1 MTRYTFILIALIITT
16 ASASA
21 QIELTAE
28 DFANEGDGYIYAVK
42 VFQPDDEL
50 FISDIESKKW
60 NLADIEPNTFDTLR
74 IYKKD
79 RSRYGKLF
87 PNAQLVK
94 FHSRRD
100 MEFITKDSNAVR
112 MQGMINDYLGLKAA
126 VVLIFPQDLDLYK
139 FPIKQGSFLKDSLS
153 KKFISSYGLAQFADS
168 VRIDLDMTHTSY
180 FDTVME
186 IKTPHD
192 KYFALREKNTVNK
205 VLTAYKNSH
214 LMGWRP
220 APEYSVKD
228 RTIFYRWFVKGV
240 GAPVVE
246 IETDRKGKIRL
257 IRYQYREPMQVTIE
271 KEDVNCKGEATGT
284 ATAVIKGGTPD
295 YKYLWSNGKK
305 TKTIKDLKA
314 GTYTVTVTDSK
325 GTKLQQS
332 ITIEEPA
339 EKLSIKLDATPIR
352 CYGDHDCHLTADV
365 RGGTE
370 PYYVVWSNDTES
382 TELVNQGYGIYGC
395 IVRDAHRCFV
405 WDSIEVIAPKT
416 PFKMVPKVTHSQCK
430 GEANGEIAFD
440 AEGGD
445 KPYKFEIEGK
455 PAQEVNPGFVAG
467 IYSIKATDANGCE
480 LTRQAEIREPE
491 KILEAEGETTD
502 VNCHGM
508 KNGTITLKVSGGSP
522 GYRYQWSNEAT
533 TKDLTAI
540 PAGNYTVVITDAHKC
555 TIERSFIISE
565 PTEGLSITH
574 TQNDVKCHG
583 GNDGSVSVTP
593 SGGTEPYNI
602 VWSNKVKTLSQE
614 NLKAG
619 NYTINISDKNNCLI
633 TETIVISEPETGIEI
648 SAETTDSPCKAEG
661 LGEIKTEIT
670 NASSPISYQWNNGE
684 TSKNIKNLLSGTY
697 TLKVTDGTGCSASKS
712 FTITS
717 PEKELTA
724 TIETTPATCSYS
736 DNAKWSV
743 QAFGGVPGY
752 EYKFSDGSENPRQT
766 DLKPGTYTVA
776 ITDQAGCTI
785 KKEFEV
791 TAAEPL
797 KINAITHP
805 PTHNKP
811 NGSAELEITGGT
823 FPYKIHWNDGYAEPK
838 RRLMSTGEYYITVT
852 DKNGCTAESE
862 IIYE

>member
-1 MTRYTFILIALIITT
+1 MTRHTFILIALILTT

-21 QIELTAE
+21 QIELTAD

-42 VFQPDDEL
+42 VVQPDEEL
-50 FISDIESKKW
+50 YISDIESKKW

-79 RSRYGKLF
+79 RSRYGRLF

-112 MQGMINDYLGLKAA
+112 MQGIINDYLGLKAA

-168 VRIDLDMTHTSY
+168 VRIDLDMSHVSY

-186 IKTPHD
+186 IRTPTD
-192 KYFALREKNTVNK
+192 KYFALREKNTVTKN
-205 VLTAYKNSH
+205 LIAYKNSH

-246 IETDRKGKIRL
+246 IETDRKGKIIL
-257 IRYQYREPMQVTIE
+257 IRYQYREPMQVTID

-332 ITIEEPA
+332 VTIEEPA
-339 EKLSIKLDATPIR
+339 EKLSIKLAATPIR

-382 TELVNQGYGIYGC
+382 TELTNQGYGIYGC

-405 WDSIEVIAPKT
+405 WDSIEVVAPKT
-416 PFKMVPKVTHSQCK
+416 PFKMAPKVTHSQCK

-480 LTRQAEIREPE
+480 LTRSAEIREPE
-491 KILEAEGETTD
+491 KLLEAEGEATD

-555 TIERSFIISE
+555 TIERSFVINQ
-565 PTEGLSITH
+565 PAEGLSITH
-574 TQNDVKCHG
+574 THNDVTCHG

-593 SGGTEPYNI
+593 TGGTEPYNI

-661 LGEIKTEIT
+661 LGEIKTEIA
-670 NASSPISYQWNNGE
+670 NASSPISYLWNNGE
-684 TSKNIKNLLSGTY
+684 TSANLKNLLSGTY

-736 DNAKWSV
+736 ENGKWSV

-766 DLKPGTYTVA
+766 DLKPGSYTVA

>member
-1 MTRYTFILIALIITT
+1 MTRHTFIFIALILSAVT
-16 ASASA
+16 ASA
-21 QIELTAE
+21 QIELTAD

-42 VFQPDDEL
+42 YYQPDDEL
-50 FISDIESKKW
+50 YISDLELKKW
-60 NLADIEPNTFDTLR
+60 NLADIEPETFDTLR
-74 IYKKD
+74 IYKKE
-79 RSRYGKLF
+79 RSRFGKLF
-87 PNAQLVK
+87 PNSQLVK

-100 MEFITKDSNAVR
+100 MEFITKDSNSIN

-126 VVLIFPQDLDLYK
+126 VMLIFPQDLELYK
-139 FPIKQGSFLKDSLS
+139 FPIKQGTFLKDSLS

-168 VRIDLDMTHTSY
+168 VRIDLELSHTSY

-186 IKTPHD
+186 VRTPTD
-192 KYFALREKNTVNK
+192 KYFALREKNTVTKNII
-205 VLTAYKNSH
+205 AYKNSH
-214 LMGWRP
+214 IMGWRP
-220 APEYSVKD
+220 APEYTVKD
-228 RTIFYRWFVKGV
+228 RTITYRWFIKGV
-240 GAPVVE
+240 GAPVLE
-246 IETDRKGKIRL
+246 IETDRKGKVNL
-257 IRYQYREPMQVTIE
+257 IRYQYREPMQVAIE

-305 TKTIKDLKA
+305 TKTIKNLKA
-314 GTYTVTVTDSK
+314 GTYSVTVTDSK

-339 EKLSIKLDATPIR
+339 EKLSIKLDATPLR
-352 CYGDHDCHLTADV
+352 CYGDHNCHLTADV
-365 RGGTE
+365 KGGTE
-370 PYYVVWSNDTES
+370 PYYIVWSNDTES

-405 WDSIEVIAPKT
+405 WDSIEVTAPKT
-416 PFKMVPKVTHSQCK
+416 PFKMVPHVTHSQCK

-445 KPYKFEIEGK
+445 KPYKFEIEGN
-455 PAQEVNPGFVAG
+455 PAQEVNPGFAAG
-467 IYSIKATDANGCE
+467 VYTIKATDKNGCE
-480 LTRQAEIREPE
+480 LTRTAEIREPE
-491 KILEAEGETTD
+491 KLLEATGEATD

-508 KNGTITLKVSGGSP
+508 KNGSITLKVSGGSP
-522 GYRYQWSNEAT
+522 GYKYQWSNEAT

-540 PAGNYTVVITDAHKC
+540 PAGTYSVTITDLHKC
-555 TIERSFIISE
+555 TIERTFVINQ
-565 PTEGLSITH
+565 PAEGLSITH
-574 TQNDVKCHG
+574 THTDVTCNG
-583 GNDGSVSVTP
+583 GSDGSVAVTP

-602 VWSNKVKTLSQE
+602 VWSNKAKTLSQE

-633 TETIVISEPETGIEI
+633 TETIVIEQPENPIEI
-648 SAETTDSPCKAEG
+648 IAETSNSACKAEG
-661 LGEIKTEIT
+661 LGEIKVEVQ
-670 NASSPISYQWNNGE
+670 NAKSPINYQWQNGE
-684 TSKNIKNLLSGTY
+684 TSAHLKNLLSGTY
-697 TLKVTDGTGCSASKS
+697 TLNITDAIGCTASKS

-717 PEKELTA
+717 PEHELTVN
-724 TIETTPATCSYS
+724 IETTPATCSYS
-736 DNAKWSV
+736 ENAKWDV
-743 QAFGGVPGY
+743 QAIGGVPGY

-766 DLKPGTYTVA
+766 DLKPGKYTVTV
-776 ITDQAGCTI
+776 TDQAGCTI

-797 KINAITHP
+797 KINAITHEP
-805 PTHNKP
+805 SHNKP

-852 DKNGCTAESE
+852 DKNGCTAEHE

>member
-1 MTRYTFILIALIITT
+1 MIL
-16 ASASA
+16 ASTSA
-21 QIELTAE
+21 MGQIELTAE

-42 VFQPDDEL
+42 VFQPDEEL
-50 FISDIESKKW
+50 FISDLESKKW

-74 IYKKD
+74 IYKKE

-112 MQGMINDYLGLKAA
+112 MQGIINDYLGLKAA
-126 VVLIFPQDLDLYK
+126 VVLIFPQDLDVYK
-139 FPIKQGSFLKDSLS
+139 FPIKQGAFLKDSLS

-168 VRIDLDMTHTSY
+168 VRIDLDMSHTSY

-186 IKTPHD
+186 VRTPTD
-192 KYFALREKNTVNK
+192 KYFALREKNTVTKNII
-205 VLTAYKNSH
+205 AYKNSH

-271 KEDVNCKGEATGT
+271 KEDVKCKGEATGT

-314 GTYTVTVTDSK
+314 GTYSVTVTDSK

-332 ITIEEPA
+332 ITIDEPA

-382 TELVNQGYGIYGC
+382 TELINQGYGIYGC
-395 IVRDAHRCFV
+395 IVRDANRCFV
-405 WDSIEVIAPKT
+405 WDSIEVTAPKT
-416 PFKMVPKVTHSQCK
+416 PFKMAPKVTHSQCK

-455 PAQEVNPGFVAG
+455 PAQEINPGFAAG
-467 IYSIKATDANGCE
+467 IYSIKATDKNGCE
-480 LTRQAEIREPE
+480 LTRSAEVREPE
-491 KILEAEGETTD
+491 KILEAEGTVTH

-508 KNGTITLKVSGGSP
+508 SNGAVTLKVSGGSP
-522 GYRYQWSNEAT
+522 GYHYQWSNDAT
-533 TKDLTAI
+533 TKDLTAA
-540 PAGNYTVVITDAHKC
+540 PAGVYNVVITDIHKC
-555 TIERSFIISE
+555 TIERTFVINQ
-565 PTEGLSITH
+565 PAEGLTITH
-574 TQNDVKCHG
+574 THTDVACR
-583 GNDGSVSVTP
+583 GNNTGSIAVTAT
-593 SGGTEPYNI
+593 GGTEPYNI
-602 VWSNKVKTLSQE
+602 TWSNKAKTLTQE

-619 NYTINISDKNNCLI
+619 FYTINISDKNNCLI
-633 TETIVISEPETGIEI
+633 TETITISEPESGIDI
-648 SAETTDSPCKAEG
+648 FGETTDSPCKAVG
-661 LGEIKTEIT
+661 LGEITTEVK
-670 NASSPISYQWNNGE
+670 NAQSPVNYLWQNGE
-684 TSKNIKNLLSGTY
+684 TSANLKNLKAGTY
-697 TLKVTDGTGCSASKS
+697 TLKVTDGTGCSATKS
-712 FTITS
+712 FNISS
-717 PEKELTA
+717 PENELTA

-743 QAFGGVPGY
+743 QAIGGVPGY

-766 DLKPGTYTVA
+766 DLKPGHYSVA

-797 KINAITHP
+797 KINAITHE

-823 FPYKIHWNDGYAEPK
+823 LPYKIHWNDGYAEPK

-852 DKNGCTAESE
+852 DKNGCVAEHE